1 MANLPAM
8 CARLR
13 EELDPDELRAK
24 ALIDAACAQI
34 GVDARGSLI
43 DPADT
48 SSPKLSELVLF
59 L

>member
-13 EELDPDELRAK
+13 EELDLDEPRAK

-34 GVDARGSLI
+34 GVDARGSLVER
-43 DPADT
+43 AAAC
-48 SSPKLSELVLF
+48 LAELGRARRG
-59 L
+59 